1 MKQIEKA
8 VVILIALIGFGILI
22 LSLVSMYNDLS
33 TGKPPE
39 YYVVDFLFFS
49 FSLVLI
55 GGGVRLYK
63 RILAYEALTDVVLDE
78 LLYDRLKPLLEQV
91 AFSTAEIDE
100 VKTKLSEIE
109 SEIRNIEERVV
120 KVPGATPG
128 ETLLIRKITFYVKTV
143 MVAMFFF
150 GIYLFM
156 INFVL
161 PYEVFLYVFL
171 YVIWW
176 VFITGEF
183 NIFDKMDAWVILC
196 IPILIVPSAAIVLNA
211 VFGIVTARV
220 VVFWTA
226 LLYAYLYYRY
236 ARKIAVQPKEE
247 EWDFSAKAREIMK
260 KILK

>member
-1 MKQIEKA
+1 MKQVEKV
-8 VVILIALIGFGILI
+8 VVIFVMLIGFGMLI
-22 LSLVSMYNDLS
+22 ISLVSMYNDLS

-55 GGGVRLYK
+55 GGGLRLYK
-63 RILAYEALTDVVLDE
+63 RMLAYEALADAVFDDI
-78 LLYDRLKPLLEQV
+78 LYNRLKPLLEQV

-109 SEIRNIEERVV
+109 SEIRNIEERVA
-120 KVPGATPG
+120 KGSAPG
-128 ETLLIRKITFYVKTV
+128 ETLLVRKITFYVKTI

-156 INFVL
+156 INFIL
-161 PYEVFLYVFL
+161 PYEVFLYVVL
-171 YVIWW
+171 YIIWW
-176 VFITGEF
+176 VFITSEF
-183 NIFDKMDAWVILC
+183 NIFDKMDAWIILC
-196 IPILIVPSAAIVLNA
+196 IPILIVPSAAIILNA

-220 VVFWTA
+220 IVFWTA

-236 ARKIAVQPKEE
+236 AKKIAVLPKEE

-260 KILK
+260 KIMK

>member
-1 MKQIEKA
+1 MKNVEKA
-8 VVILIALIGFGILI
+8 VVVFVMLIGFGMLI

-33 TGKPPE
+33 NGKPPE
-39 YYVVDFLFFS
+39 YYAVDFLFFS

-55 GGGVRLYK
+55 GGALRLYK
-63 RILAYEALTDVVLDE
+63 RILAYEALADSVFDE
-78 LLYDRLKPLLEQV
+78 ILYNRLKPLLEQV

-109 SEIRNIEERVV
+109 SEIRSIEERVA
-120 KVPGATPG
+120 KGPTPG
-128 ETLLIRKITFYVKTV
+128 ETLLIRKVTFYVKTI

-156 INFVL
+156 INFIL
-161 PYEVFLYVFL
+161 PYEVFLYVVL

-176 VFITGEF
+176 IFITGEF
-183 NIFDKMDAWVILC
+183 NIFDKMDAWIILC
-196 IPILIVPSAAIVLNA
+196 IPILIVPSAAIILNS

-236 ARKIAVQPKEE
+236 AKKIAVLPKEE

-260 KILK
+260 KIMK